1 MATKDAYIS
10 SPVVRKTDNSITIM
24 MGKYFT
30 ANGKEYVAY
39 GGLAAETFSDL
50 IKDVH
55 YENNGIAFIMD
66 KSTSDLI
73 TAAIN
78 AVGKGSES
86 AAATAESM
94 KEVKD
99 MSAQTAK
106 IIAEIAGAS
115 QEQSES
121 IKQISQVIQ
130 TNATTSEETS
140 ALCSSLNGQSKQLQD
155 QVSHFKVNN

>member
-1 MATKDAYIS
+1 MANTVREYFRQAMATKDAYIS

-78 AVGKGSES
+78 AVGKGSEI

-121 IKQISQVIQ
+121 IKQISQ
-130 TNATTSEETS
+130 
-140 ALCSSLNGQSKQLQD
+140 
-155 QVSHFKVNN
+155 